1 MIRCQLDTELPL
13 EELRISVAEKREL
26 DEPIESNGSVTLS
39 GLPEGD
45 LHLWFLQDEERL
57 GEIKIN
63 AAKSGELIRLE
74 IRLVTGNAIL
84 LEEFRITGLTETSSP
99 APSPPTSPVDHTQT
113 IDQTSDG
120 ETASSHCPAPGETF
134 SRTGALTR
142 VIDRDAFELQ
152 GDDRRLY
159 TIYIGSSD
167 PAPRRLRS
175 TRLCGISR
183 KACVSRFGAQSLPAQ
198 RAKAASVRDRSWC
211 SGGDPVES
219 LRPSSHSARRVVRQG
234 ISVAKSSRPALS

>member
-13 EELRISVAEKREL
+13 DELRISVAEKREL

-99 APSPPTSPVDHTQT
+99 APSPPTSPVDGHTQT

-120 ETASSHCPAPGETF
+120 ETASSHCP
-134 SRTGALTR
+134 
-142 VIDRDAFELQ
+142 V
-152 GDDRRLY
+152 
-159 TIYIGSSD
+159 
-167 PAPRRLRS
+167 PRRNLVFPYRRS
-175 TRLCGISR
+175 HPTSR
-183 KACVSRFGAQSLPAQ
+183 HPCRH
-198 RAKAASVRDRSWC
+198 VRERR
-211 SGGDPVES
+211 G
-219 LRPSSHSARRVVRQG
+219 RTSARSPVP
-234 ISVAKSSRPALS
+234 AALAPLPLPRP

>member
-13 EELRISVAEKREL
+13 DELRISVAEKREL

-159 TIYIGSSD
+159 TIYIGS
-167 PAPRRLRS
+167 A
-175 TRLCGISR
+175 TRLQEGSARLDYAGSR
-183 KACVSRFGAQSLPAQ
+183 GRHACHGSGRSRCRPRGRMQHRCETDRGA
-198 RAKAASVRDRSWC
+198 AAVI
-211 SGGDPVES
+211 
-219 LRPSSHSARRVVRQG
+219 PSSHSARRVVRQG